1 MSQIFP
7 TLLRYYNVTFA
18 ARPLLTMTATNT
30 LLFAIAD
37 TTAQTVPSLS
47 LRYRCRC
54 RRSSPPSSSSSSSS
68 SPPRFDWNRLIRFA
82 SWGCIVAPFQFKWL
96 RFLARRYPFSRER
109 GDVGALLLVKRV
121 GLDQVVFAPVGL
133 AGFFAWMTV
142 SGGGGW
148 RDVRRKFGEVYFG
161 ALRSNYILWPA
172 VQMVNFRLIPL
183 RFQLPF
189 ASSWGILWGA
199 YLSLAN
205 SAAEA

>member
-7 TLLRYYNVTFA
+7 TLLRHYNASFT

-37 TTAQTVPSLS
+37 TTAQSLTPPPE
-47 LRYRCRC
+47 
-54 RRSSPPSSSSSSSS
+54 RSSRPPQ
-68 SPPRFDWNRLIRFA
+68 FDWNRLIRFA
-82 SWGCIVAPFQFKWL
+82 SWGCIIAPFQFTWL
-96 RFLARRYPFSRER
+96 RFLARRYPISRGE
-109 GDVGALLLVKRV
+109 GGGGGGGVGVLLVKRV
-121 GLDQVVFAPVGL
+121 GLDQAVFAPVGL

-142 SGGGGW
+142 SGRGGW
-148 RDVRRKFGEVYFG
+148 VDVRRKFGEVYFG
-161 ALRSNYILWPA
+161 TLRSNYILWPA

-199 YLSLAN
+199 YLSLTN